1 MVMTDDELRRH
12 WREART
18 QDQTEIRVLADL
30 NAVSAA
36 KMEAYLRE
44 IGIDLPESATVIGRR
59 RKFDRA
65 AALELIRS
73 GMTDKAV
80 AERLGISASSVR
92 NVRSESIEDGSYVQP
107 LPAYKDT
114 AAKRA
119 AVAAKAARPG
129 KKPDR
134 WTVGRLSDILEQ
146 IAQHGPDA
154 RVEVQGSGQVTGV
167 SCLSNYGSAQQAEI
181 ISVILRCEEGE
192 AC

>member
-92 NVRSESIEDGSYVQP
+92 NVRTESIEDGSYVQP
-107 LPAYKDT
+107 LPAYKET
-114 AAKRA
+114 ATKRA
-119 AVAAKAARPG
+119 AVAAKATRPG
-129 KKPDR
+129 KRPER
-134 WTVGRLSDILEQ
+134 WTVGQLSDILEQ

-181 ISVILRCEEGE
+181 ISVILRCEEVE